1 MSNVSC
7 TLHARTR
14 MQQRGIRV
22 EDIPLALA
30 CATPIDEATWL
41 VRGCEV
47 DREIECRKREIQL
60 LEHLKNH
67 ELVLRDGR
75 LVTIYPSRREHLRRK
90 LRRGRHRGLRDF
102 RRWN

>member
-1 MSNVSC
+1 MSNLSC

-47 DREIECRKREIQL
+47 DREI
-60 LEHLKNH
+60 
-67 ELVLRDGR
+67 
-75 LVTIYPSRREHLRRK
+75 
-90 LRRGRHRGLRDF
+90 
-102 RRWN
+102 